1 MKGANER
8 LLYEILN
15 ESYPGEWQSD
25 VTFLEG
31 RRYRGDAVNT
41 KRKIVIE
48 INGGTH
54 PFYITLKNGKKVLAE
69 KGGHSSPEGIE
80 RDYEKNNALVV
91 GGWKLLIY
99 TPNQLRKT
107 PFMLISAVRQ
117 LCGYVDNA
125 QTTLSLD
132 GMTQTKLKEQLQV
145 KLS

>member
-1 MKGANER
+1 MKGKNER
-8 LLYEILN
+8 LLWEILN
-15 ESYPGEWQSD
+15 DAYPGEWQSD

-31 RRYRGDAVNT
+31 RRYRGDAVNM

-80 RDYEKNNALVV
+80 RDYEKNNAAVV
-91 GGWKLLIY
+91 DGWKVLIY
-99 TPNQLRKT
+99 TPNQLKT
-107 PFMLISAVRQ
+107 KPGMLISAVRQ

-125 QTTLSLD
+125 QQTLCLD
-132 GMTQTKLKEQLQV
+132 GLKQTKLKEQMQV

>member
-1 MKGANER
+1 MKGENER

-15 ESYPGEWQSD
+15 DAYPGEWQSD

-31 RRYRGDAVNT
+31 RRYRGDAVNSN
-41 KRKIVIE
+41 RKIVIE

-91 GGWKLLIY
+91 DGWKLLIF
-99 TPNQLRKT
+99 TPNQLRKK

-117 LCGYVDNA
+117 LCGYVDTA
-125 QTTLSLD
+125 QQKLSLD
-132 GMTQTKLKEQLQV
+132 GLKQTKLKDQV
-145 KLS
+145 QVRLV